1 MEFATWQARFIDDL
15 ARTRNLSDH
24 TCRAYARDL
33 DQFRLETGAT
43 ELSDLDVQRVRQLLA
58 SLAARGCK
66 RATLARKIAA
76 LRAFT
81 RYLVRSGALAAHP
94 LSVLATPRRRR
105 TLPRLL
111 PDAVL
116 ESLFDRLDVRTPLG
130 LRDRA
135 VLEVLASSGV
145 RISELCNLRLDDV
158 DLAQGELRVLGKGGK
173 ERIVLVDPR
182 ALDWLHR
189 YLDEAR
195 PGLAAPGER
204 GLFLGRQGRVLAPR
218 AIQDRM
224 RRLADEVGHPGP
236 ASPHVLRHGFATRL
250 LEAGADLRV
259 VQELL
264 GHASL
269 STTQIYTHVTPGHL
283 QRVYEDSHPRSGLKD
298 A

>member
-1 MEFATWQARFIDDL
+1 MEFATWQARFIEDL
-15 ARTRNLSDH
+15 ARTRNLSGH

-33 DQFRLETGAT
+33 EQFRLETDAT
-43 ELSDLDVQRVRQLLA
+43 RLADLDVQRVRQVLA
-58 SLAARGCK
+58 ALSARGCK
-66 RATLARKIAA
+66 RTTLARKIAA
-76 LRAFT
+76 LRAFA
-81 RYLVRSGALAAHP
+81 RYLVRSGALPDHP

-111 PDAVL
+111 PDHVL
-116 ESLFDRLDVRTPLG
+116 EALLERLDVRTPLG

-135 VLEVLASSGV
+135 VLEVLASSGI
-145 RISELCNLRLDDV
+145 RISELCNLRLEDV
-158 DLAQGELRVLGKGGK
+158 DLGQGELRVFGKGGK

-182 ALDWLHR
+182 AVGWLGR
-189 YLDEAR
+189 YLEEVR
-195 PGLAAPGER
+195 PGLACSGENA
-204 GLFLGRQGRVLAPR
+204 LFLGNRGRPLAPR

-224 RRLADEVGHPGP
+224 KKLADGLGHPGP

-283 QRVYEDSHPRSGLKD
+283 QRVYEDSHPRSGAGD